1 MYKKLT
7 TLFLFFSVLSICI
20 TNQVH
25 AKNKEIKITNYTVNA
40 TTSDNTGHSIL
51 PNSKTNL
58 FYYDENGKKIDL
70 NETYSDDN
78 GEIKNISITVPEN
91 IKRLYF
97 NHNLIDKS
105 QNSVIDENGKQKS
118 LISSISIPNNNVING
133 KTNYLFGGK
142 DKANQSFTYVQTW
155 NAFQTLKTKEENNIN
170 FTVNELN
177 KYKDKI
183 YTPFSSNPIKIM
195 YKNSEKPSG
204 ALTKNN
210 EDKKG
215 ILEKDERYL
224 LINNPP
230 ISNNYQFSK
239 QLEDIKINLA
249 HEWAHWNMFQVI
261 GREGMPSTNYQS
273 HNSFNSDERISYKE
287 GWGVFQANR
296 YTWGYNMNV
305 KLDTMV
311 QKDKIQDP
319 QYGKKDQLFG
329 KSTNSTVYHV
339 IRDLYDLDNNIE
351 GKEDKY
357 NVAKDVFGDKRN
369 YSNQDLEKL
378 SDGLL
383 YITMKE
389 SKATTLEEYLKY
401 LDNNFVND
409 KQGFTQVLN
418 TNGLNSSGQFTLDE
432 NNNKI
437 N

>member
-1 MYKKLT
+1 A
-7 TLFLFFSVLSICI
+7 
-20 TNQVH
+20 H
-25 AKNKEIKITNYTVNA
+25 
-40 TTSDNTGHSIL
+40 H
-51 PNSKTNL
+51 
-58 FYYDENGKKIDL
+58 
-70 NETYSDDN
+70 DN
-78 GEIKNISITVPEN
+78 GEINNISITVPEN
-91 IKRLYF
+91 TNRLYF

-383 YITMKE
+383 YITMRE

-401 LDNNFVND
+401 LDNN
-409 KQGFTQVLN
+409 
-418 TNGLNSSGQFTLDE
+418 
-432 NNNKI
+432 
-437 N
+437 